1 MQFAF
6 FILKIFKNLL
16 LSTLKG
22 NDADSRGEAWG
33 LVLFVSM
40 TQCIRKLICDS
51 SLKSDNQI
59 IPVILTFR
67 PVQSFEIYCNN
78 TILRG
83 GSRNAATSKM
93 EHFVIIVNGRK
104 RLTIITKRS
113 ILKVAAVLDAP
124 LIPALL

>member
-33 LVLFVSM
+33 LVLCVSM

>member
-33 LVLFVSM
+33 LVLCVSM

-93 EHFVIIVNGRK
+93 EHFVIIVNG
-104 RLTIITKRS
+104 
-113 ILKVAAVLDAP
+113 
-124 LIPALL
+124 